1 MLLFKSNSLYK
12 SLKISILLLIICF
25 PLSYQNVLLSQV
37 SVDSYVEI
45 GGNGVSQGV
54 YGNFSAQVS
63 ARLKT
68 IKVSTGGL
76 LSFSN
81 TGVNIF
87 EAYSL
92 ALSNDFLIRKR
103 KITIGAFYRWKPFSI
118 DLRQTTFGLLAHY
131 RTNHIGYSMGLNSR
145 IYSFSHASIVRNN
158 FADTIVT
165 SYREPINFMY
175 KLSFYR
181 KFNSKFDLEAS
192 ITNYDRY
199 FILQETNPMILT
211 KLNYNYN
218 AKLQFYSELGYLQA
232 GLLNFRVNYY
242 GIYCRGGIIWH
253 I

>member
-1 MLLFKSNSLYK
+1 MILFKSK

-25 PLSYQNVLLSQV
+25 PLSYQNVLFSQI
-37 SVDSYVEI
+37 SVDTYAEI

-54 YGNFSAQVS
+54 YGDFSALVS

-68 IKVSTGGL
+68 FKVSTGGL

-92 ALSNDFLIRKR
+92 AVFNDFQISKR
-103 KITIGAFYRWKPFSI
+103 KITIGTFYLWKPFST
-118 DLRQTTFGLLAHY
+118 DLRQTTFGLLANY
-131 RTNHIGYSMGLNSR
+131 RTKRMGYSLGFNSR
-145 IYSFSHASIVRNN
+145 IYSFSRAAIERNN
-158 FADTIVT
+158 FADTITT
-165 SYREPINFMY
+165 SYWEPLNFMY
-175 KLSFYR
+175 KISLYR
-181 KFNSKFDLEAS
+181 QINTKFDLEAS
-192 ITNYDRY
+192 VTNYDRY
-199 FILQETNPMILT
+199 FILQETNPMILA

-218 AKLQFYSELGYLQA
+218 AKLQFYSELGYMQA
-232 GLLNFRVNYY
+232 GLLNIRVNYY